1 MIILMPLSAKEEDGG
16 KLVNLD
22 KVVIWGF
29 FELFEGRVQNIEYL
43 EDRNEYKAM
52 IDVVVVA
59 DKNDYVWPFMEE
71 SIPVLEAPIQREI
84 EDVIEAFIFKE
95 LYEVD
100 GLGN

>member
-1 MIILMPLSAKEEDGG
+1 MIILMPLSAKKEDAG

-29 FELFEGRVQNIEYL
+29 FDLQDGRVQKIEYF

-59 DKNDYVWPFMEE
+59 DKNDYIWPFMEE
-71 SIPVLEAPIQREI
+71 SIPVLEAPVQKEI
-84 EDVIEAFIFKE
+84 EDVIEAFLFKE
-95 LYEVD
+95 LYEVN
-100 GLGN
+100 L